1 MLIAS
6 SGSIAIRGCW
16 KDFRINCA
24 PMGSCSRHHRIGD
37 RPNLARIIADYEMTR
52 ERALKWE
59 LDVTGAT
66 MMV

>member
-1 MLIAS
+1 MLEGFS
-6 SGSIAIRGCW
+6 DQLC
-16 KDFRINCA
+16 

-52 ERALKWE
+52 EHALKWE